1 MLCLLLYSN
10 AFAEFEI
17 HYLDVG
23 EGDSAIVVCDGE
35 VMIIDGG
42 LPGASSKVYS
52 YLRDTLSVT
61 RVKYMVATHPDD
73 DHIGGLAA
81 VLNAVPVDLI
91 LSPTRKLDSSSRFQD
106 IVRYAQKSGT
116 PIDIPYPEDI
126 FDLGSATITILACNP
141 NAKSTNGMS
150 ICLRIDYGNTSFLFM
165 ADAEEYDEYL
175 LNMSGLPLKA
185 DVLKVG
191 HHGSS
196 TSCSAAFLDSVQPSF
211 AVISCGLNNR
221 YKHPS
226 QTTLNSLQ
234 NMNVELYRTDLQGTI
249 ICKSDGNEI
258 EFITEKKTQES
269 LYTAPK

>member
-150 ICLRIDYGNTSFLFM
+150 ICLRIDYGNTSFLFSSEGRSIPGRPLQRVGNKPT
-165 ADAEEYDEYL
+165 ARPLYL
-175 LNMSGLPLKA
+175 PDNL
-185 DVLKVG
+185 
-191 HHGSS
+191 
-196 TSCSAAFLDSVQPSF
+196 
-211 AVISCGLNNR
+211 R
-221 YKHPS
+221 
-226 QTTLNSLQ
+226 
-234 NMNVELYRTDLQGTI
+234 
-249 ICKSDGNEI
+249 
-258 EFITEKKTQES
+258 
-269 LYTAPK
+269 